1 MNDDA
6 STDSN
11 DRSEPAEDSAFTS
24 TIHAQQGQPA
34 AKGDLQILAHQLGA
48 VREQIHRVIVGQE
61 HVIDQ
66 ILIAL
71 LCGGHAILQ
80 GVPGTAKTLLV
91 RTLAQALSCRMKRV
105 QFTPD
110 LMPTDIV
117 GTNIYNLN
125 TQKFELRQG
134 PIFTDLLLADE
145 INRAPA
151 KTQSALLEAMS
162 ERHATIDGQRHL
174 LSPVFCVFATQNP
187 IEFEGTYPLPEAQ
200 QDRFLLKIMVDYPSL
215 ESERQVLL
223 EIDQGRPPDALESR
237 RVEAVL
243 TTEMLLQIQSQ
254 LSQVRVEPGVLEYIL
269 SIVRSTRDHDSLLMG
284 AGPRGSINLL
294 LASKAQALLNGRDF
308 VTPDDVTAMVNPVLG
323 HRVVL
328 AAEAEISGENAA
340 SVLQG
345 ILDQTE
351 VPR

>member
-1 MNDDA
+1 MNDVPLN
-6 STDSN
+6 STEPESSSSTPQAAT
-11 DRSEPAEDSAFTS
+11 SEPFQKM
-24 TIHAQQGQPA
+24 AQQ
-34 AKGDLQILAHQLGA
+34 LAL
-48 VREQIHRVIVGQE
+48 VREQIHRVIAGQE
-61 HVIDQ
+61 EVIDQ
-66 ILIAL
+66 ILITL
-71 LCGGHAILQ
+71 MCGGHAILQ

-91 RTLAQALSCRMKRV
+91 RTLAKTMACRMKRV

-117 GTNIYNLN
+117 GTNIYNLS
-125 TQKFELRQG
+125 TQAFELRQG

-200 QDRFLLKIMVDYPSL
+200 QDRFLMKIQVDYPSL
-215 ESERQVLL
+215 ETERDVLL
-223 EIDQGRPPDALESR
+223 EVDRGQPRDAIESR
-237 RVEAVL
+237 QVEAVL
-243 TTEMLLQIQSQ
+243 TLETLLELQKQ
-254 LSQVRVEPGVLEYIL
+254 LAMVRIEPGVLDYL
-269 SIVRSTRDHDSLLMG
+269 LKIVRATREHESLLMG
-284 AGPRGSINLL
+284 AGPRGSIYMLL
-294 LASKAQALLNGRDF
+294 TSKAHALLNGRDF
-308 VTPDDVTAMVNPVLG
+308 VTPDDVTAMVGPVLG

-328 AAEAEISGENAA
+328 AAEAEISGEQPE
-340 SVLQG
+340 SVLQT